1 MFLLCFGLFIFLSVH
16 SLRLSGDGLRDR
28 WIARAGDKG
37 FKLQYT
43 VVSIVGFVLILV
55 GFGLARETPLL
66 LWTPWAPMRLGC
78 FAYIDFFYFH
88 GRRLCSWQRH

>member
-16 SLRLSGDGLRDR
+16 SLRLSGDVFRDR
-28 WIARAGDKG
+28 WIARAGEKG

-43 VVSIVGFVLILV
+43 AVSTMGFILILV

-66 LWTPWAPMRLGC
+66 LWTPWPPMQLV
-78 FAYIDFFYFH
+78 AALLTLIFF
-88 GRRLCSWQRH
+88 S